1 MESMITS
8 DKRLK
13 VFARDEYLC
22 QVCGKHIS
30 ANGSPQLA
38 HRIKSGKGSQ
48 NHITAYIWNKY
59 QKDRSAKWATDFI
72 IDSELNLMSTCSLDC
87 NSRCN
92 IFFKSIERDNL
103 IDEIIEQTECL
114 KYEKPY

>member
-1 MESMITS
+1 MITS

-30 ANGSPQLA
+30 VNGSPQLA
-38 HRIKSGKGSQ
+38 HRIRQGKQ
-48 NHITAYIWNKY
+48 AEKHCMIYIWNKY
-59 QKDRSAKWATDFI
+59 NKDRSHNWCKDFI
-72 IDSELNLMSTCSLDC
+72 IDSDLNLLSTCSLEC

-114 KYEKPY
+114 KYEKIY